1 MPFVFVH
8 GVSTRN
14 DADYEREKKLRDS
27 FLTEY
32 VAPVVGIDPSHK
44 VFSPYWGGNGVR
56 FWRDLAVIPS
66 GSETETFGKEE
77 EELLPSIGIAHA
89 NCEIEEGDSLVSIAH
104 KAPHVAI
111 DLLFDSIVQGPLSE
125 ADFRVIARAYKSAQ
139 NRLDQTD
146 SPWLTRDSQDG
157 LLTQILDEMD
167 GTKAEEAFG
176 GQRLWDM
183 LNEGARRLSLL
194 PTDQLS
200 HVFVELTRRALTHK
214 IATFV
219 GDSYRYLDE
228 RGDGSNPG
236 PIASTVLGEL
246 LEAQKLSVETGE
258 PLVVICHSFGGEI
271 LHDILTKYADGSDI
285 EIDAW
290 ITVGSQVGLFEEMSL
305 LLTSPGRHDQNSI
318 PREAIPSPAKA
329 KRWIN
334 IFDTNDVLG
343 FAVLP
348 TFTATKPGTVKD
360 YKYNTGY
367 AVTGA
372 HSGYFKWPSFYK
384 RLATRLSEEGNS
396 R

>member
-8 GVSTRN
+8 GVNNRK
-14 DADYEREKKLRDS
+14 DADYIREEKLRAA
-27 FLTEY
+27 FLKEI
-32 VAPVVGIDPSHK
+32 VAPVAGINPSHDIIAP
-44 VFSPYWGGNGVR
+44 FWGGDGVK

-66 GSETETFGKEE
+66 GNETETFGKE

-89 NCEIEEGDSLVSIAH
+89 NGEIVEGDSLVSIAH

-111 DLLFDSIVQGPLSE
+111 DLLFDSIAQGALSE
-125 ADFRVIARAYKSAQ
+125 TDFRVIARAYKSAQ
-139 NRLDQTD
+139 NRLAQTD
-146 SPWLTRDSQDG
+146 SSWLTRDSQNG
-157 LLTQILDEMD
+157 LLTEILDEME
-167 GTKAEEAFG
+167 GPKAEEVFG

-183 LNEGARRLSLL
+183 LNEGARRLSLF

-200 HVFVELTRRALTHK
+200 HALVRLTRRTLTHK

-236 PIASTVLGEL
+236 PIASTVLGAL
-246 LEAQKLSVETGE
+246 RDGQKISVETGE
-258 PLVVICHSFGGEI
+258 PLGVICHRFGGEI
-271 LHDILTKYADGSDI
+271 LYDNLTKYADGSDL
-285 EIDAW
+285 EIDTW

-305 LLTSPGRHDQNSI
+305 LLTSPGRHDQNSL
-318 PREAIPSPAKA
+318 PREAVPSPVKA

-348 TFTATKPGTVKD
+348 TFTATNPGTVKD

-384 RLATRLSEEGNS
+384 RLAARLSEGG
-396 R
+396 